1 MIKKEIKKDF
11 IYCKGIGCPLRDRC
25 IHYTEGK
32 ELPDGDWHWQYDCGE
47 EHVDFLPVLTQ

>member
-1 MIKKEIKKDF
+1 MKDKSF
-11 IYCKGIGCPLRDRC
+11 VYCKGIGCPLRDRC